1 MGYTSD
7 PVRGFGE
14 YQGLEYGSGSN
25 SAVGSGSPNI
35 SNLNGYERQAPHPF
49 FGQEASDEDME
60 SSVEDALAGIN
71 LPAGYS
77 FAGGSP
83 YSIDGLG
90 GINDDAFAG
99 NLPAGYSFAGG
110 SPYSI
115 GGLGGINDDAFA
127 GYIGQAASDSDVE
140 SSLEE
145 ALEDEA
151 FDGYGGLGEG
161 PLQSWHSHFHKASLS
176 NTEVSL
182 INNLAQAVKSVP
194 DDTSEEVRRQYYN
207 LALQMAHRRK
217 KTDLRSLDIN
227 RVELES
233 NLGWLV
239 NPAVPKSGGFQAVLN
254 KVVGA
259 VGASMGRDSKDFLKA
274 KQLESY
280 GRSLKSTLRKQGN
293 LAGLGMGFGGSNL
306 KYIGLGV
313 AAVAAYYYFIKK

>member
-60 SSVEDALAGIN
+60 ASVEDALSGIN
-71 LPAGYS
+71 LPRA
-77 FAGGSP
+77 
-83 YSIDGLG
+83 
-90 GINDDAFAG
+90 
-99 NLPAGYSFAGG
+99 YSFAGG

-145 ALEDEA
+145 ALDDEA

-182 INNLAQAVKSVP
+182 INNLAQAVKAVP

-217 KTDLRSLDIN
+217 QTDLRSLDLN

-259 VGASMGRDSKDFLKA
+259 VGASMGRDNKDFLKA

-280 GRSLKSTLRKQGN
+280 GRNLKSTLRKQGN